1 MASPPAAPGPGRMR
15 DERSDSRSSEVED
28 QKDCGAGGET
38 VPERAEDPDPAA
50 EFNDD
55 SEGGTDHT
63 TTLPMLSTG
72 LSLV

>member
-1 MASPPAAPGPGRMR
+1 MR

-50 EFNDD
+50 EFNDE

-63 TTLPMLSTG
+63 TTLPPSPAAARCRPAFFA
-72 LSLV
+72 LVHPP